1 MTPEAVDKVLDEVRP
16 YLMADGGDVEVAAVE
31 NGNIYLTLQGSC
43 SSCASS
49 SVTMKMGIERA
60 LKAAYGDRL
69 KEVIQVGPCC
79 LPAALPAFLLPEPA
93 ACCVAA
99 VLRPYILPACL
110 PDAHAC
116 CLLHTCRNP

>member
-16 YLMADGGDVEVAAVE
+16 YLLADGGDVEVAAVE
-31 NGNIYLTLQGSC
+31 AGNVYLTLQGSC

-69 KEVIQVGPCC
+69 KEVIQVRGGVCRAAGLLCC
-79 LPAALPAFLLPEPA
+79 WNASLVCYCPAALLHAGLLAWWPAMQ
-93 ACCVAA
+93 
-99 VLRPYILPACL
+99 
-110 PDAHAC
+110 
-116 CLLHTCRNP
+116 